1 MITANT
7 LIFILGGLTFLFVFS
22 WFKKAAIAVF
32 KKELAS
38 NVDEKSV
45 WSKLFQVFLV
55 DWLICVLGVFG
66 TGFII
71 IQIVISVLYKRYF
84 GSEKKT
90 KNKRAKKRKSN

>member
-1 MITANT
+1 MISAST
-7 LIFILGGLTFLFVFS
+7 LIFILRGLSFLFAFS

-55 DWLICVLGVFG
+55 DWFVSILGVFG
-66 TGFII
+66 TG
-71 IQIVISVLYKRYF
+71 VLFVAIFNQLY
-84 GSEKKT
+84 
-90 KNKRAKKRKSN
+90 